1 MWEATPMWILDV
13 ICNFASTSEN
23 GAHMLF
29 QKKQSKMKK
38 KRKK

>member
-23 GAHMLF
+23 GAHMF